1 MFTESDPDV
10 WIKRATTDNVNAY
23 YKYMLVYVD
32 DVIHLEKDSQED
44 MLRLNQVY
52 QLNEG
57 LRSLDRY
64 IDANVNKVQLEYGI
78 TV

>member
-10 WIKRATTDNVNAY
+10 WIKRATTDNFNAY

-32 DVIHLEKDSQED
+32 DVIHLAKDLQED

-64 IDANVNKVQLEYGI
+64 LDANVNKVQLEYGI